1 MGKGFL
7 SERRFPA
14 VGGGGED
21 EDRERRGQNQTMT
34 SADALCEISP

>member
-14 VGGGGED
+14 VGGGED
-21 EDRERRGQNQTMT
+21 EDRERRDQNQTMT

>member
-14 VGGGGED
+14 VGGGD